1 MAVEDAT
8 VFGKALGMI
17 ELPIYLEPHDGKEG
31 ELESLYWKEYV
42 PGIRIQ
48 EGIQLTALLK
58 KRDALR
64 QAKGYPGAVLT
75 WLKSHQRLMDT
86 LSKQGKRWPII
97 VCQ

>member
-1 MAVEDAT
+1 
-8 VFGKALGMI
+8 MI
-17 ELPIYLEPHDGKEG
+17 ELHIYLEPHDGKEG

-48 EGIQLTALLK
+48 EGFQRTALLK

-64 QAKGYPGAVLT
+64 DTKGYPGAVLT
-75 WLKSHQRLMDT
+75 QLKSHERLVET
-86 LSKQGKRWPII
+86 LSKQGKRRPIN